1 MEILRVENLYSGYGN
16 IDVIKDVSFEVLEG
30 EFVGIIGPNASGKST
45 LLKTIARVIKIRKGN
60 IFIEGKN
67 ITQFSYKQFAQIV
80 GFGTNITEYS
90 LNYRVKDFIF
100 LARYPWN
107 FSQIDYEM
115 LYEEFE
121 LKNILNK
128 KLRELSA
135 GELQR
140 VIITQVFAQT
150 PRLFLFDE
158 PVSHLDI
165 GHQINI
171 LDKLKK
177 INLDKKITILSS
189 FHELN
194 FAIEYCDRLILLY
207 DGKIKKIGSPRE
219 VIDYKILEEVYNAKI
234 IVKNNP
240 ISNKPYII
248 AVPMMW
254 SSGIYV

>member
-1 MEILRVENLYSGYGN
+1 MEILRVENLFSGYGGV
-16 IDVIKDVSFEVLEG
+16 DVIKDVSFKVLKG

-45 LLKTIARVIKIRKGN
+45 LLKTIARVIKIKKGK

-67 ITQFSYKQFAQIV
+67 IIEFDHKQFAQIV
-80 GFGTNITEYS
+80 GFCTDITEYS
-90 LNYRVKDFIF
+90 LNYKIKEFIF

-107 FSQIDYEM
+107 FSDIDYEM

-128 KLRELSA
+128 KLKELSA

-140 VIITQVFAQT
+140 VLIAQVFAQT
-150 PRLFLFDE
+150 PKLFLFDE

-165 GHQINI
+165 GHQISI
-171 LDKLKK
+171 LDKIKK
-177 INLDKKITILSS
+177 INLEKKITILSS

-194 FAIEYCDRLILLY
+194 LAVEYCDKLILLY
-207 DGKIKKIGSPRE
+207 DGKIKRIGTPQE
-219 VIDYKILEEVYNAKI
+219 VIDYSVLEEVYNTKV
-234 IVKNNP
+234 IVKTNP

-254 SSGIYV
+254 